1 MSSPRPAGRYQIGER
16 LGGGGIGE
24 VYAALDLNYDPPR
37 EVAIKTIRDAS
48 DPLTLDLFKR
58 ECSVLMS
65 FTHPN
70 VIEIYATGDSG
81 ARSGSKPFFVMA
93 KLQGHT
99 LAELIEGS
107 PQDLTVQRTIDII
120 VQVCRGLQAAHD
132 KGLVHRDIKPS
143 NIFVLQDDSVK
154 VIDFGVAHLERR
166 D

>member
-1 MSSPRPAGRYQIGER
+1 
-16 LGGGGIGE
+16 
-24 VYAALDLNYDPPR
+24 
-37 EVAIKTIRDAS
+37 
-48 DPLTLDLFKR
+48 
-58 ECSVLMS
+58 MS

-81 ARSGSKPFFVMA
+81 DRSGSKPFFVMA

-143 NIFVLQDDSVK
+143 NIFVLQDNSVK
-154 VIDFGVAHLERR
+154 VIDFGVAHLRKPDKRGQGHAVLHGSRTVRR
-166 D
+166 QAHNCCDRCVFLRRRVLRNAHASTAIRRRQSR